1 MTKGTRLAR
10 IFGSAFVLK
19 LVACATWLGLP
30 VSTVALDGGAQARAA
45 TPAIDDRR
53 VPFEHGATI
62 ADLKSDTSTQRH
74 FAQSSPPPSPPP
86 RPPVVL
92 SVRG

>member
-1 MTKGTRLAR
+1 MTRGSGFSRVV
-10 IFGSAFVLK
+10 GSAFVLK
-19 LVACATWLGLP
+19 LAACAAWFGLP
-30 VSTVALDGGAQARAA
+30 VSTVVLDAGAQAQAA

-62 ADLKSDTSTQRH
+62 AQLKSDANTQRH
-74 FAQSSPPPSPPP
+74 FAQSSPPPPPP